1 MGKSRDTSQRK
12 HTSLRY
18 LNRSG
23 VFFTKVGRRE
33 AEWDSSM
40 NGVLRRIG
48 FSCASFREG
57 TTGGRFAGFFF
68 FFFPWISTLFVGQS
82 VGGRYG
88 RWTGVSSL
96 YGFICLFGA
105 FLIFWGC
112 EGGLATGIF
121 CFFFHGLLAYFHG
134 AEYRRSLGGRFVLL
148 LSWMY
153 FFFLTE
159 C

>member
-1 MGKSRDTSQRK
+1 MGFVNEWGSSANWVLMCFVSGGYYRRK
-12 HTSLRY
+12 
-18 LNRSG
+18 
-23 VFFTKVGRRE
+23 VC
-33 AEWDSSM
+33 W
-40 NGVLRRIG
+40 
-48 FSCASFREG
+48 
-57 TTGGRFAGFFF
+57 FFF

>member
-1 MGKSRDTSQRK
+1 
-12 HTSLRY
+12 
-18 LNRSG
+18 
-23 VFFTKVGRRE
+23 
-33 AEWDSSM
+33 M
-40 NGVLRRIG
+40 NGGGGGGGVLRRIG

-57 TTGGRFAGFFF
+57 TIGGRFAGFFLF
-68 FFFPWISTLFVGQS
+68 FFVGQS

-105 FLIFWGC
+105 FLIFFWGC
-112 EGGLATGIF
+112 EGGLRRGYSAFFSSRSFGIF
-121 CFFFHGLLAYFHG
+121 FMGLSTEG
-134 AEYRRSLGGRFVLL
+134 VLGGVLFYFL
-148 LSWMY
+148 GCI